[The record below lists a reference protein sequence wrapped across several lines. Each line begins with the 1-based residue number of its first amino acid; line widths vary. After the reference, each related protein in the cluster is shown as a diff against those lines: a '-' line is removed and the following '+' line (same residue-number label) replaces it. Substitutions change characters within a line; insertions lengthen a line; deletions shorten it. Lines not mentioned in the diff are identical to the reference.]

1 VTGVAAVLAV
11 ALAGCGQAAASPS
24 ANAAAPALESTVT
37 ITSANSASATAAP
50 SASSTASRCTASQ
63 LTVTATTDRPAYRAG
78 DTVTLRTTV
87 TNHSAQPCTLTVS
100 SRDPAFSV
108 SGGGGEVWR
117 TCGPG
122 QSCPLYERLV
132 VVPAGGANTESVPWN
147 QHTCDQSSCA
157 GPQAPSGAY
166 RETATWGDLGSATA
180 PFTVG

>member
-1 VTGVAAVLAV
+1 VAVLAA
-11 ALAGCGQAAASPS
+11 ALAGCGQAVASPPS
-24 ANAAAPALESTVT
+24 SSAAPALESTVT
-37 ITSANSASATAAP
+37 VTSANSASTSGAP
-50 SASSTASRCTASQ
+50 GASSTASRCTASQ
-63 LTVTATTDRPAYRAG
+63 VVAAASTDRPAYRPG
-78 DTVTLRTTV
+78 DTVTLRTTLS
-87 TNHSAQPCTLTVS
+87 NHSAQPCTLTVS
-100 SRDPAFSV
+100 SHDPAFSV

-132 VVPAGGANTESVPWN
+132 VLPAGGTNTETTTWN

>member
-1 VTGVAAVLAV
+1 MLAV
-11 ALAGCGQAAASPS
+11 ALTGCGQAAASPS
-24 ANAAAPALESTVT
+24 ANAAAPAVQSTET
-37 ITSANSASATAAP
+37 ITSADSASATGGAA
-50 SASSTASRCTASQ
+50 ASSTASRCTASQ
-63 LTVTATTDRPAYRAG
+63 VVVTASTDRPAYRPG
-78 DTVTLRTTV
+78 DAVALRTSL
-87 TNHSAQPCTLTVS
+87 TNHSAQPCTLTIS

-132 VVPAGGANTESVPWN
+132 VLPAGGTNTESVTWN
-147 QHTCDQSSCA
+147 QHTCDQSSCT

-166 RETATWGDLGSATA
+166 RETATWGDLGSASA

>member
-1 VTGVAAVLAV
+1 MTGVAAVVAV
-11 ALAGCGQAAASPS
+11 GMAGCGQAAASPS
-24 ANAAAPALESTVT
+24 ANAATPAVESTVT
-37 ITSANSASATAAP
+37 ISSANSASGTGSP
-50 SASSTASRCTASQ
+50 PASSTASRCTASQ
-63 LTVTATTDRPAYRAG
+63 VAIAASTDRPVYRPG
-78 DTVTLRTTV
+78 DTVTLRTTL
-87 TNHSAQPCTLTVS
+87 TNRSAQPCTLTVS

-132 VVPAGGANTESVPWN
+132 VLPAGGANTESVPWN

-157 GPQAPSGAY
+157 GPQAPSGPY
-166 RETATWGDLGSATA
+166 RETAAWGDLGSATA